1 MDHQILD
8 NFSITINLEKSLK
21 KWTFEQKSGVLF
33 EKNPKNMTFH
43 ISCCSIQK
51 WGIYYILSI
60 FQKKL
65 GT

>member
-33 EKNPKNMTFH
+33 EKNPKNITFH
-43 ISCCSIQK
+43 ISCYSIQE
-51 WGIYYILSI
+51 WGCNQVDMVYIT
-60 FQKKL
+60 F
-65 GT
+65 

>member
-33 EKNPKNMTFH
+33 EKNPKTRRFTLAVALFK
-43 ISCCSIQK
+43 S
-51 WGIYYILSI
+51 GVYII
-60 FQKKL
+60 F
-65 GT
+65 